1 MNSRIALACAAAAG
15 LCATASAAARPLFLP
30 SPTVPLDTKVPLWS
44 TAQPGPLQLPLNG
57 RLDSSERVL
66 VDALPAGE
74 VVGVRVVQRLTL
86 TGTGDY
92 FLTVPAPVRDVR
104 AGPGSQSDPG
114 FRRTGI
120 IWQGFAS
127 RRRVLV
133 ADADLDPA
141 AAASALPLRLMLTA
155 TVDGRTVGAD
165 ERESGR
171 LRIELRLQNTT
182 AVRTQT
188 FAARPVSP
196 ERVRAVASRVISQ
209 VRRGLTP
216 EQPTIEVEGPVR
228 PRVVVVDAPLLI
240 RGEVRLPVR
249 TLGDAVVSGGSLA
262 RRRDGVAIRFS
273 LVLGGHENA
282 KARIAFTGSVRD
294 AAFPRAVVTVEPSA
308 VHALP
313 AAVGTRNAAGAATR
327 LLLSLARVRQYEAFL
342 ANPASGGSVE
352 AVYRFRTVERPT
364 AAAAA
369 PAGDDDVP
377 RTAVVL
383 LLAVLG
389 AGGLAVLWA
398 HL

>member
-273 LVLGGHENA
+273 LALGGHENA